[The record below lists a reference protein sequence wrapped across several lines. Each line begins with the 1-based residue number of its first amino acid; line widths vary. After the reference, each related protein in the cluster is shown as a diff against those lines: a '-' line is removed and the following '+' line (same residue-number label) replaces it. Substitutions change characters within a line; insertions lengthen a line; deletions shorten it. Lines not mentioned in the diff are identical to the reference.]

1 MLAMEVELKVRIHYD
16 IHRPDKFAKVMYL
29 YPWGRDTIANAIK
42 ERILRKDY
50 EFFLAR
56 VTLSKEILGWVALSF
71 NVIGN
76 AAENEDKCEAGL
88 EWTEMCSHILKDWK
102 IECFGEKSNIWDT
115 IKRASSILQAK
126 HLPPNYCIINTLVL
140 RPGYEKAG
148 VATALIQHVIA
159 FWRNRVIV
167 GAEWAIW
174 VQAPPF
180 VQELYTRYGF
190 KEVGEC
196 KVDLDNYGFFPEAKR
211 SVSGKYTWKFMI
223 LREASGSAT
232 KEPDLATEN
241 PTSAI
246 EEPVGARKHDTGKN
260 KEQSSK
266 RMGEHASGRQLYE
279 SKSRDKSL
287 EDMEDIVAAQRLD
300 KGNSKEKSL
309 EDVEER
315 VRVRKLEVESK
326 GQSPQNVEIHVAVRE
341 LDKGKRKEQQLDSLH
356 LDEYEHPVRGGCSE
370 HEAEQTHVWEEAEER
385 LEEIRLRWGPPPL
398 PGEVACLI
406 RVQSRAEDRRA
417 EATGL
422 SKGKGAEER
431 SEDVR
436 TAREPL
442 ACPLQH
448 DVKITGQPQDNYVP
462 TKSEDDLIDLVKN
475 AGVDVGEIDIVKAPA
490 FSLRLLGVDMQEQT
504 YSFQI
509 AMGPS
514 STLSPLEPTRKTSLL
529 PETL

>member
-1 MLAMEVELKVRIHYD
+1 MLAMEVELKVLLWARTEFWRNKSSVSELVRIHYD

-29 YPWGRDTIANAIK
+29 YPWGRDTVANAIK

-126 HLPPNYCIINTLVL
+126 HLPPSYCIINTLVL

-159 FWRNRVIV
+159 FWGNRVIV

-180 VQELYTRYGF
+180 VQEQYTRYGF

-196 KVDLDNYGFFPEAKR
+196 KVDLDNYGFFPESKR

-232 KEPDLATEN
+232 KEPDLATET

-246 EEPVGARKHDTGKN
+246 EEPVGAREHDTGKS
-260 KEQSSK
+260 KEQSPK

-279 SKSRDKSL
+279 SKSRDKSQEDM

-341 LDKGKRKEQQLDSLH
+341 LDKGKRKEQQLDSLR
-356 LDEYEHPVRGGCSE
+356 LDEYEHPVRGRSGY
-370 HEAEQTHVWEEAEER
+370 EAEQTHVWEEAEER
-385 LEEIRLRWGPPPL
+385 LEEIRLRRGPPPL

-417 EATGL
+417 EAIGL

-448 DVKITGQPQDNYVP
+448 DVQITGQPQDNYVP
-462 TKSEDDLIDLVKN
+462 TKSEDDLIDLMKN

-490 FSLRLLGVDMQEQT
+490 FSLSDEALDE
-504 YSFQI
+504 
-509 AMGPS
+509 
-514 STLSPLEPTRKTSLL
+514 
-529 PETL
+529 